1 MNEVLRLSLTSD
13 GALIGTAVVAVLL
26 ALLGAAVLGRH
37 RDGLVRRLAAVL
49 LVLVLP
55 VAGVMAVGGLL
66 INRQGSTSRR
76 WGTSSASTPQS
87 GR

>member
-1 MNEVLRLSLTSD
+1 MNEVLHLSLTSD
-13 GALIGTAVVAVLL
+13 GALIGTTAVAILL
-26 ALLGAAVLGRH
+26 AVTGAAALGRH
-37 RDGLVRRLAAVL
+37 RGGAARRLAAFL